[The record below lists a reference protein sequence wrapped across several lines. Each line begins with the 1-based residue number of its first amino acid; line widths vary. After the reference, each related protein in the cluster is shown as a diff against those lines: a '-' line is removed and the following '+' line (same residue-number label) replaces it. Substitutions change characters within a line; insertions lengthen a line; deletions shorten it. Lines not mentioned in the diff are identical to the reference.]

1 MERRL
6 VTDHQNQKIR
16 RSIMKSLRILQLCHK
31 PPRPS
36 KDGGCRAMDAVT
48 RGLLAC
54 GHRVKVLAIATDKH
68 PYVPSE
74 IEEEYLAAT
83 EIESIALDTTVNG
96 VDAFSSILTG
106 DSYNISRFYAPDFDR
121 LLTHILQ
128 RQVFDLVIFESLF
141 VAPYLRTVKR
151 YCDGPCVLR
160 AHNVEHRIWEQL
172 ASETEGMTKRIYL
185 KHLAERLKGYEV
197 NALQDFDFVAAIT
210 SEDEQIIQ
218 ALGCICP
225 VFTLPFGLDAEEL
238 PEPTTNQSNH
248 VFHLGAM
255 DWEPNVQ
262 GICWFIESVWP
273 EVLREIPDCE
283 LRLAGR
289 NFPSDLI
296 APHPSIRVE
305 GEIDS
310 AWEFLSGNGVMII
323 PLLSGSGMRIK
334 ALEGMACGRPIVT
347 TSLGVEGIHGEDGV
361 HFLIADDALTFARKI
376 IELLLHPQRAIALG
390 NAASAFAR
398 EHFDNKRLV
407 RNLINE
413 LDSTFAL

>member
-1 MERRL
+1 
-6 VTDHQNQKIR
+6 
-16 RSIMKSLRILQLCHK
+16 MKSLRILQLCHK

-36 KDGGCRAMDAVT
+36 KDGGCRAMDAMT
-48 RGLLAC
+48 RGLLSC
-54 GHRVKVLAIATDKH
+54 GHQVKVLTIATEKH
-68 PYVPSE
+68 PFSPTE
-74 IEEEYLAAT
+74 IDDAYLEAT
-83 EIESIALDTTVNG
+83 EMESVVLDTAVNG

-106 DSYNISRFYAPDFDR
+106 ESYNISRFYASEFDR

-141 VAPYLRTVKR
+141 VAPYLRTVRR

-172 ASETEGMTKRIYL
+172 AVETEGLTKRIYL
-185 KHLAERLKGYEV
+185 KHLAERLKDYEV

-210 SEDEQIIQ
+210 AEDKRIIK
-218 ALGCICP
+218 AIGCSCP
-225 VFTLPFGLDAEEL
+225 VFTLPFGLDADEL
-238 PEPTTNQSNH
+238 PKPTSNPSNH

-255 DWEPNVQ
+255 DWEPNIQ
-262 GICWFIESVWP
+262 GVRWFIESVWP

-289 NFPSDLI
+289 NFPSDFME
-296 APHPSIRVE
+296 PHPSIHVE
-305 GEIDS
+305 GEIEC
-310 AWEFLSGNGVMII
+310 AWKFLSGNGVMII

-347 TSLGVEGIHGEDGV
+347 TSLGVEGIQGEDGR

-376 IELLLHPQRAIALG
+376 IEILLHPQRAVELG
-390 NAASAFAR
+390 DAASAFAR
-398 EHFDNKRLV
+398 EHFDNKSLV
-407 RNLINE
+407 RNMLDV